1 MMPSLP
7 EYESFIYSLPLQFP
21 SIKISTLIVKRTS
34 ATSAQ
39 VIGEIYFDKGVT
51 FSIFEAVDFLKGRIE
66 DYGYEVYHGREKLFW
81 YDRWPHPDD
90 PFLASTFPHHKHI
103 PPDIKHHRIPAD
115 NLSFVQPNLPA
126 LIREIEEL
134 IPTL

>member
-7 EYESFIYSLPLQFP
+7 DYESFIYSLPLQFP
-21 SIKISTLIVKRTS
+21 SIKISTLIVKRRS
-34 ATSAQ
+34 PTSAQ
-39 VIGEIYFDKGVT
+39 VIGDVYFDKGVKL
-51 FSIFEAVDFLKGRIE
+51 SIFETVDFLKRRIE
-66 DYGYEVYHGREKLFW
+66 DYGYEVYHGREKLYW

-115 NLSFVQPNLPA
+115 NLSFAQPNLPA

-134 IPTL
+134 IPAL

>member
-1 MMPSLP
+1 MMTSLP

-21 SIKISTLIVKRTS
+21 SIKISALVVKRTS

-39 VIGEIYFDKGVT
+39 VLGDIYFDKGVKL
-51 FSIFEAVDFLKGRIE
+51 SIFEAVDFLKRRIE
-66 DYGYEVYHGREKLFW
+66 DYGYEVYHAREKLYW

-103 PPDIKHHRIPAD
+103 PPDLKHHRIPAE

-126 LIREIEEL
+126 LIREIEAL